1 MQQTWGIEAEKH
13 GAQFVV
19 AIFDDWEAL
28 HAVLVD
34 LEARATLRSGA
45 VLHARTDIPP
55 HVSTLGLL
63 KEMAQLHFVRS
74 RQHIACTVGRLSQ
87 ELSDR
92 LAKGARSLAE
102 ALHCCLSSEQAGQ
115 LESHIERGHL
125 VLCVQ
130 LHTPEDFSVICG
142 RLVRA
147 SPHMVELCNIR
158 FESRHQGKKRSG
170 TPWQR
175 ERAPLLPSGLR
186 AVLA

>member
-1 MQQTWGIEAEKH
+1 MSTPARDGYALMRRFRHSRQTGLEADDGAWQCKACLMQQTWGIEAEKH

-92 LAKGARSLAE
+92 LAKGARSLA
-102 ALHCCLSSEQAGQ
+102 
-115 LESHIERGHL
+115 
-125 VLCVQ
+125 
-130 LHTPEDFSVICG
+130 
-142 RLVRA
+142 
-147 SPHMVELCNIR
+147 
-158 FESRHQGKKRSG
+158 
-170 TPWQR
+170 
-175 ERAPLLPSGLR
+175 
-186 AVLA
+186 